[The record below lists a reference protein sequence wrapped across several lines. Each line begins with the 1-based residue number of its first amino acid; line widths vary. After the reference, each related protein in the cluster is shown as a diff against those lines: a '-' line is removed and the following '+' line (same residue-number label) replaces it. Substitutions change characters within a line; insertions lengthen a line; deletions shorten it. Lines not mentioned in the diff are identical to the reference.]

1 MVGWFKL
8 GCTLQKCSDKLEVLT
23 YIVFLSFLTC
33 LMQYSKHLSYLL
45 GGLPSAKFNCYFK
58 ACTLYKPSSLIII
71 DDIYGEGGWRDG
83 MKRSDKFFVFCK
95 AIYIMYVGI
104 FQEPAL

>member
-8 GCTLQKCSDKLEVLT
+8 GCTLQNCSDKLEVLT

-45 GGLPSAKFNCYFK
+45 GGLPNFTAISRPVQTIQPYNYRRH
-58 ACTLYKPSSLIII
+58 LW
-71 DDIYGEGGWRDG
+71 GGGMEGWDEEVRQ
-83 MKRSDKFFVFCK
+83 VFC
-95 AIYIMYVGI
+95 I
-104 FQEPAL
+104 L